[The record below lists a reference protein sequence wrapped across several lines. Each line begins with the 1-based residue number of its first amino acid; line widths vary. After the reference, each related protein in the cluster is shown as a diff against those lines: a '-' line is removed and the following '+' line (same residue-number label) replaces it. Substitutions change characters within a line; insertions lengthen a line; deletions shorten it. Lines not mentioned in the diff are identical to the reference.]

1 MGHAR
6 VPCGQHREGW
16 RFAAAGQGGSVFP
29 AEAGSP
35 VECAGAST
43 HQGDDAAEV
52 GKKVRFGIGK
62 LKGATRWMVVLL
74 RRWVKPHGP
83 LAGWLRNLVNPG
95 LLPNGPSN
103 NARHRRWRPQRQGPA
118 LLASRRRPPAE
129 AENSITVSMRGVR

>member
-43 HQGDDAAEV
+43 HQGDDAAQV
-52 GKKVRFGIGK
+52 GKKVGFGIGK
-62 LKGATRWMVVLL
+62 LKAGSKVDGRPAPAMGETAWLYRC
-74 RRWVKPHGP
+74 
-83 LAGWLRNLVNPG
+83 LALQLV
-95 LLPNGPSN
+95 PSWTSSE
-103 NARHRRWRPQRQGPA
+103 RTFEQCSP
-118 LLASRRRPPAE
+118 
-129 AENSITVSMRGVR
+129 

>member
-35 VECAGAST
+35 VECAGAPT

-83 LAGWLRNLVNPG
+83 LAGWLRNLVHPG
-95 LLPNGPSN
+95 LRRTDLRTMLAIATWGKGASWRAQGWEGENGDRSD
-103 NARHRRWRPQRQGPA
+103 
-118 LLASRRRPPAE
+118 
-129 AENSITVSMRGVR
+129 